1 MSNNNPYFPFHAIGF
16 RCNPFRA
23 VTDDEWVDIAVLPK
37 PVAEIATKG
46 FVNLQVLGE
55 KGCGKT
61 TTLLALAAQ
70 FKREGKRI
78 AYEHIEEGR
87 RQFTTEFGGLDVF
100 LLDEAQRLSE
110 RERERLLAALS
121 ENGDGLHAVIGS
133 HDDLTPFFARRDLP
147 LTTVRY
153 DTTTLAHLSAAIQ
166 GRLAYFALDADVP
179 VTLSPEATRYL
190 HETFGGDIRAVE
202 MLLYEVFQR
211 LRERGEIG
219 VEMLSEEHHSGAGSR
234 RSKSTR
240 QSPAP
245 SAAWS

>member
-1 MSNNNPYFPFHAIGF
+1 MSNNSPYFPFHALGF

-23 VTDDEWVDIAVLPK
+23 VTDDEWMDIAILPE
-37 PVAEIATKG
+37 PVAEIAAKG

-55 KGCGKT
+55 KGYGKT

-87 RQFTTEFGGLDVF
+87 SQFTTEFGGLDVF

-110 RERERLLAALS
+110 RERERLLAALP
-121 ENGDGLHAVIGS
+121 ENGDGLHAVLGS
-133 HDDLTPFFARRDLP
+133 HDDLTPLFARRGLP

-153 DTTTLAHLSAAIQ
+153 DTTTLTHLAAVTHR
-166 GRLAYFALDADVP
+166 RLTYFASGTDTP
-179 VTLSPEATRYL
+179 SVTLSPDAVRYL
-190 HETFGGDIRAVE
+190 HTTFGGDIRETE

-211 LRERGEIG
+211 LRERGEIT
-219 VEMLSEEHHSGAGSR
+219 VEMLRGLANM
-234 RSKSTR
+234 
-240 QSPAP
+240 
-245 SAAWS
+245 